1 MSNLKNS
8 ITLLFFYILLVL
20 GIAQVKYIEDNL
32 MNFSPIFFILFG
44 LAILSELLIVGPL
57 LRQGIRISLYQF
69 LGIWA
74 AIYLVVWV
82 GYWWVEYTLPLQVL
96 LIQFILVELAA
107 GLTFNVGRN
116 IGQLDKT
123 LDGISSTTYP
133 SRVIEVEDAK
143 ERIDNELARCQRY
156 HHSLPALV
164 LRLQSTDLGE
174 ASRQHEPLQRDM
186 LVRFTNAKL
195 GQIISDLSR
204 RIDIVLRDRRNGRFI
219 VLCPETSVENVPVL
233 AERLREE
240 VYESLGLVLVWG
252 SAVFPDD
259 APTFENLIIIAQQR
273 AKPESSQDN

>member
-57 LRQGIRISLYQF
+57 LRQGVRITLYQF
-69 LGIWA
+69 LGAWA

-96 LIQFILVELAA
+96 LVQFILVELAA
-107 GLTFNVGRN
+107 GLAFNAGRN

-143 ERIDNELARCQRY
+143 KRIDEELARCQRY
-156 HHSLPALV
+156 HRSLPALV
-164 LRLQSTDLGE
+164 LQLQSADMGE
-174 ASRQHEPLQRDM
+174 AYPKHEPLQRDM

-204 RIDIVLRDRRNGRFI
+204 CIDIILRDRRNGQFI
-219 VLCPETSVENVPVL
+219 ILCPETSIENMPII

-252 SAVFPDD
+252 SAAYPDD
-259 APTFENLIIIAQQR
+259 APVFEDLIVIAQQR
-273 AKPESSQDN
+273 AKSGSSQDS